1 VDAVV
6 VADLRPRLRDP
17 EDDGPGPADGD
28 DAGLA
33 GERPDVRDDRVA
45 HQPYP
50 VRESRAGQHP
60 FEPLRGPRRLE
71 TRDAGRERDHVPGV
85 AVGVRE
91 GGAHDLAEPFVDDGL
106 VGELEAGP
114 VPFGGPENVPVESG
128 DDGPRP
134 RPAAVQSDDYV
145 TGHSGG
151 LLGRT
156 A

>member
-71 TRDAGRERDHVPGV
+71 TRDAG
-85 AVGVRE
+85 
-91 GGAHDLAEPFVDDGL
+91 L